1 MFNFAEYVSWIGN
14 IEVMTFLFSAGIF
27 YVWYAQKK
35 SLAYM
40 WATSVVLTVGA
51 TFILKILFHIP
62 RPLTALIVEDGFRFP
77 SGHASTAAIFGIL
90 IVYTIFTLYTSRTAR
105 AVSIIFACTWFACVA
120 WSRLFLG
127 VHYPVDIIGSLVVAG
142 FSFYTSWKVVKVYFP
157 EKKNYKNK
165 E

>member
-14 IEVMTFLFSAGIF
+14 IEVMIFLFSAGIF
-27 YVWYAQKK
+27 SVWYAQKK
-35 SLAYM
+35 SLAYT
-40 WATSVVLTVGA
+40 WVASVVLTVGA

-105 AVSIIFACTWFACVA
+105 AVSIIFACTWFASVA
-120 WSRLFLG
+120 WARLFLG
-127 VHYPVDIIGSLVVAG
+127 VHYPVDIFVSLVVAG
-142 FSFYTSWKVVKVYFP
+142 VSFWVSLVFLKSTHARFGF
-157 EKKNYKNK
+157 
-165 E
+165 